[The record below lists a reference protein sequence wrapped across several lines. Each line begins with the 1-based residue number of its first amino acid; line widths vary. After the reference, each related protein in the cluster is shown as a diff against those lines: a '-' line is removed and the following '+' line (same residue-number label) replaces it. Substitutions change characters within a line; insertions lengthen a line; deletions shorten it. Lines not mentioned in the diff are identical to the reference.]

1 MRDDEGA
8 IDLAGFDFF
17 LQRLRVSLH
26 VRLSGFNGQ
35 PFVHH
40 WAKRQLLSEWKKWG
54 CEPVAHW
61 MAYKALKVLNATQVS
76 MFAVNQMWLIVGIFV
91 LLTSLLE
98 QGER

>member
-40 WAKRQLLSEWKKWG
+40 
-54 CEPVAHW
+54 
-61 MAYKALKVLNATQVS
+61 
-76 MFAVNQMWLIVGIFV
+76 
-91 LLTSLLE
+91 
-98 QGER
+98 

>member
-1 MRDDEGA
+1 
-8 IDLAGFDFF
+8 
-17 LQRLRVSLH
+17 
-26 VRLSGFNGQ
+26 
-35 PFVHH
+35 
-40 WAKRQLLSEWKKWG
+40 
-54 CEPVAHW
+54 